1 MRLTVKA
8 ILLCVVALAAP
19 SVRAAVDDVSCPMVR
34 IVPERL
40 PDMNIPRSGQDKIV
54 ETDGK
59 VGAYRI
65 RPSAAV
71 WAYAIRPYVP
81 VRGHQLLFRPK
92 PIWVHRVHQVRRI
105 FVSPIA

>member
-8 ILLCVVALAAP
+8 ILLCVVALAAL

-71 WAYAIRPYVP
+71 GRMRRFGRMRYAPTFSLYLNA
-81 VRGHQLLFRPK
+81 G
-92 PIWVHRVHQVRRI
+92 
-105 FVSPIA
+105 